1 MIVNHAQ
8 FIDAIREKNLVRIVF
23 YSIADAG
30 KVDRECVPLDYG
42 PEPNV
47 KDSVNRYWVWDQSG
61 STATNPLGLVPGQ
74 IVELR
79 VLGLNF
85 SPEKIPLG
93 DRAWSV
99 PRNWGGPP
107 TSQVKAEPITPAK

>member
-23 YSIADAG
+23 YSVPDAG

-42 PEPNV
+42 PEPDV
-47 KDSVNRYWVWDQSG
+47 KDSLNRYWVWDQSG
-61 STATNPLGLVPGQ
+61 TAVTNPLGLVPGQ

-79 VLGLNF
+79 VLGQNF
-85 SPEKIPLG
+85 SPEKMPLG

-99 PRNWGGPP
+99 PRNWGNSSKLLIK
-107 TSQVKAEPITPAK
+107 TETITPAK